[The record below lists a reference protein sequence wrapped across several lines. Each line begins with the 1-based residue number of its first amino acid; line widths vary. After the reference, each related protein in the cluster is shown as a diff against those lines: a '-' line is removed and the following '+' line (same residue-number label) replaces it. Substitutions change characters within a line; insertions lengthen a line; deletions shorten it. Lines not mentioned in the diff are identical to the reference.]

1 MHLPHGPGLTKLS
14 FPCYRVCVFGSVSDF
29 WLSVCLSLVYESVK
43 ISITTIDNNRES
55 LVMPADCV
63 VWSLCG
69 GGELIPQTAFSVA
82 SAVWVCVCVCESSC
96 QCCARCC
103 CWFVC
108 MCIGVNFLVFTAAAG
123 VCTFRC
129 ALESYRWHC
138 SQALRPLVA
147 GRVAAGAP
155 TEERQVVQVD
165 EQDQDRIIYRIWR
178 LPDFVT
184 NMRAQ
189 QEQRNNERKTQ

>member
-14 FPCYRVCVFGSVSDF
+14 FPCYRVCVCVFGSVSDF

-82 SAVWVCVCVCESSC
+82 SAVWVCVCVC
-96 QCCARCC
+96 
-103 CWFVC
+103 V
-108 MCIGVNFLVFTAAAG
+108 
-123 VCTFRC
+123 
-129 ALESYRWHC
+129 
-138 SQALRPLVA
+138 
-147 GRVAAGAP
+147 RVAVSVA
-155 TEERQVVQVD
+155 RVVVVDLCVCVLVWIFLFLRLLQVYALLD
-165 EQDQDRIIYRIWR
+165 ALWNRIDGIVLR
-178 LPDFVT
+178 LFVLWWL
-184 NMRAQ
+184 AALLLEPQ
-189 QEQRNNERKTQ
+189 QRRDK